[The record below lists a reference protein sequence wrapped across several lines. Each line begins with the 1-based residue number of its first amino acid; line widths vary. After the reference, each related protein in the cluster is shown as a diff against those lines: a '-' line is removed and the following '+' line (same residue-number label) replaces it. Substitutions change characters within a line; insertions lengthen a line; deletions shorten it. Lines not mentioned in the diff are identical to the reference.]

1 MEDIYY
7 STFIVPFAL
16 YAVACILI
24 ISRQINRAEMK
35 YAIRSQ
41 GVLAAGLGIVIGLSG
56 CNHGDS
62 SHAVPPQIE
71 FDRAAWISA
80 SVNGEN
86 IRDRMKGSIKKN
98 LPVGTP
104 LAEVLKKLGTPD
116 LVRSKEDV
124 GRTEGIRLADTD
136 DICISYTIY
145 TDENW
150 PDDLNFIFGRDGQL
164 KRVVEQ
170 IR

>member
-1 MEDIYY
+1 M
-7 STFIVPFAL
+7 
-16 YAVACILI
+16 
-24 ISRQINRAEMK
+24 
-35 YAIRSQ
+35 
-41 GVLAAGLGIVIGLSG
+41 
-56 CNHGDS
+56 
-62 SHAVPPQIE
+62 
-71 FDRAAWISA
+71 
-80 SVNGEN
+80 
-86 IRDRMKGSIKKN
+86 
-98 LPVGTP
+98 
-104 LAEVLKKLGTPD
+104 AEVLKKLGTPD